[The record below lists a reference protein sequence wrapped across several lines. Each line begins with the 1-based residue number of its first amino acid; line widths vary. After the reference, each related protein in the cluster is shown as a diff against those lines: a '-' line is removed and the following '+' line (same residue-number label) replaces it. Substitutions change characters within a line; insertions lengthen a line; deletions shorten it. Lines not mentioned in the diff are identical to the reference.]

1 MCTPV
6 CRRPL
11 YTKERNRLT
20 KNVCSAVIYKEIPI
34 YWCNLYNFGFP
45 LDSQKQ
51 KHYNNPYCTSAP
63 HFVLWRGAVPIS
75 VKETGDLGKRNCH
88 DLCRLAL
95 EDELEQLKTV
105 KRKEVAEKI
114 KVARGYGD
122 LSENSEYDE
131 AKNEQGL
138 VEGRIALL
146 EKMLKHARV
155 VTEDE
160 LSTDHI
166 SVGSHVRIKDEDGDE
181 DEYDITGSTEADPV
195 NGKISDES
203 PIGAALIGHSVG
215 DKVDITLPSGAVV
228 QYEVMEIG
236 RAEL

>member
-1 MCTPV
+1 M
-6 CRRPL
+6 
-11 YTKERNRLT
+11 E
-20 KNVCSAVIYKEIPI
+20 KEIVMT
-34 YWCNLYNFGFP
+34 YAGL
-45 LDSQKQ
+45 
-51 KHYNNPYCTSAP
+51 
-63 HFVLWRGAVPIS
+63 R
-75 VKETGDLGKRNCH
+75 
-88 DLCRLAL
+88 AL

-181 DEYDITGSTEADPV
+181 DEYDITGS
-195 NGKISDES
+195 

>member
-1 MCTPV
+1 M
-6 CRRPL
+6 
-11 YTKERNRLT
+11 E
-20 KNVCSAVIYKEIPI
+20 KEIVM
-34 YWCNLYNFGFP
+34 
-45 LDSQKQ
+45 
-51 KHYNNPYCTSAP
+51 TSAG
-63 HFVLWRGAVPIS
+63 LR
-75 VKETGDLGKRNCH
+75 
-88 DLCRLAL
+88 AL

-160 LSTDHI
+160 LSTDRV
-166 SVGSHVRIKDEDGDE
+166 SVGSHVLIRDEDGE
-181 DEYDITGSTEADPV
+181 EEEYDITSSAESDPM
-195 NGKISDES
+195 NGKISDAS

-215 DKVDITLPSGAVV
+215 DKVEIALPNGTTI
-228 QYEVMEIG
+228 QYELLSIG

>member
-1 MCTPV
+1 M
-6 CRRPL
+6 
-11 YTKERNRLT
+11 E
-20 KNVCSAVIYKEIPI
+20 KEIVMT
-34 YWCNLYNFGFP
+34 YAGL
-45 LDSQKQ
+45 
-51 KHYNNPYCTSAP
+51 
-63 HFVLWRGAVPIS
+63 R
-75 VKETGDLGKRNCH
+75 
-88 DLCRLAL
+88 AL

-160 LSTDHI
+160 LSNDSI
-166 SVGSHVRIKDEDGDE
+166 SVGSHVTIRDEDGE
-181 DEYDITGSTEADPV
+181 EEEYDITGSAESDPM
-195 NGKISDES
+195 NGKISDAS
-203 PIGAALIGHSVG
+203 PIGAALIGHSEG
-215 DKVDITLPSGAVV
+215 DRVEITLPNGGVV
-228 QYEVMEIG
+228 RYKVVSIG
-236 RAEL
+236 RADL